1 MAAIKAIEFERGTIT
16 AAKTLSS
23 DFKVDVVF
31 AGEKAQT
38 SDKVIMLPAIE
49 EGSELN
55 TEEAKIIRGY
65 TDHEII
71 HKVITNFEAG
81 KTVRKGIDQFH
92 DKMMQAIEDVRV
104 DHAGTQMYYGVKD
117 NLEATANAVADQL
130 WERIKEDPSIAKDVK
145 SMAPYAITLAGR
157 MKMGQ
162 DIKNGENILDAMHPQ
177 ARQLVEDLAE
187 EALAVPT
194 GVTGPGA
201 VDKKDAYAG
210 FSKGIELAD
219 TAFKVFMERLGEFE
233 EPEGGGGSGKGSGS
247 APPGAGESGGEEGD
261 QEGGSAPEG
270 NPDPLDVDAAQTINK
285 MLKSKRKKSKSGY
298 VRPPLNFDLVLN
310 REGWIDYVANRR
322 GKASSEV
329 VNKYIEAGRQ
339 NYMAVLSKA
348 NSTLSVL
355 KAQMERAILAQDKG
369 DREESTA
376 GRLNRRRLVPAIKG
390 RDTVF
395 TRKSMDFELNTAV
408 QLVVDMSGS
417 MSGTK
422 IMLAQQSA
430 ILLGEALQKCNVPFE
445 VVGFTTTHALTKTS
459 RISAE
464 LGLEPSTVTFSRDE
478 PILFVN
484 FKSFTE
490 RLHQSH
496 GAMGHMGARSNNV
509 DGESLLYAWES
520 LSKRPEKRKIMIV
533 LSDGYPAFACTA
545 HGYEDHRY
553 HKHVKDVV
561 AHISKSAEVLGIG
574 IEDGA
579 VAAFYPN
586 HVVIKSAEQLPS
598 LVLTKLTKM
607 ISKHH

>member
-16 AAKTLSS
+16 AAKTLSD

-49 EGSELN
+49 EGTELN

-104 DHAGTQMYYGVKD
+104 DHAGTQMYYGTKD

-130 WERIKEDPSIAKDVK
+130 WERIRENPDMAKDVK

-162 DIKNGENILDAMHPQ
+162 NIVNGENILEAMHPQ

-194 GVTGPGA
+194 GVTGPGS
-201 VDKKDAYAG
+201 VDKMEAYAG
-210 FSKGIELAD
+210 FSKGLELAD

-233 EPEGGGGSGKGSGS
+233 EPDGGGSGSGS
-247 APPGAGESGGEEGD
+247 APASGEGEGGGEDG
-261 QEGGSAPEG
+261 EGGGAVPEG
-270 NPDPLDVDAAQTINK
+270 NPEPFEADAAQTVNK
-285 MLKSKRKKSKSGY
+285 MLKNKRKKSKSGY
-298 VRPPLNFDLVLN
+298 VRPPLNFDVVLD
-310 REGWIDYVANRR
+310 REGWIEYVAGRR
-322 GKASSEV
+322 GKMTAEV
-329 VNKYIEAGRQ
+329 YKKYVESGRTT
-339 NYMAVLSKA
+339 YMAVLGKA

-417 MSGTK
+417 MSGSK

-445 VVGFTTTHALTKTS
+445 VVGFTTTHQFCA
-459 RISAE
+459 RISSA
-464 LGLEPSTVTFSRDE
+464 LGIEPKDITFSRDE

-496 GAMGHMGARSNNV
+496 GAIGNMGARSNNV

-520 LSKRPEKRKIMIV
+520 LSKRPERRKIMIV

-545 HGYEDHRY
+545 HGYEDNRY

-561 AHISKSAEVLGIG
+561 KHISKSAEVLGIG

-579 VAAFYPN
+579 VSNFYPN
-586 HVVIKSAEQLPS
+586 HVVIRSAEQLPS

-607 ISKHH
+607 IAKHA